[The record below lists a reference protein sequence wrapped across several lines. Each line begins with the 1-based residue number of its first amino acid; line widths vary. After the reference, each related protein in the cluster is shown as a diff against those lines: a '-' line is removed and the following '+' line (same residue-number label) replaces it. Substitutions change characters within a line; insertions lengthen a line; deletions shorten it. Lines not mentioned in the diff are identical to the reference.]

1 MHRDSVDFV
10 LWQLIDSGFP
20 SGGFAHSAG
29 LEASMQHGHISDA
42 AGVHAFASQLLEQCG
57 RSALP
62 LVSAAHREPDTIA
75 ELDELCD
82 VFLSNPVANR
92 ASRAQG
98 RALLFSA
105 ARSFPHVDFR
115 PLEAQQKGNGTVGHY
130 APIFGGTLSLL
141 GVDIIDTQRAF
152 LFIATRGVGSA
163 AVRLGIIGGYEAQ
176 TVQARLAPHIDRIIR
191 QCESL
196 APYEI
201 AQTAPLVDLF
211 QSTHDRLY
219 SRLFQS

>member
-1 MHRDSVDFV
+1 MNFLV
-10 LWQLIDSGFP
+10 WQLIDSGFP

-29 LEASMQHGHISDA
+29 LEAAVQHGHILDT
-42 AGVHAFASQLLEQCG
+42 AGVLAFARQSLTQCG

-62 LVSAAHREPDTIA
+62 LVTAAHRCPADIA

-98 RALLFSA
+98 RALLTAIERTFTPAEVASISERVRGDA
-105 ARSFPHVDFR
+105 S
-115 PLEAQQKGNGTVGHY
+115 GGHY
-130 APIFGGTLSLL
+130 APVFGALLRILDVSLT
-141 GVDIIDTQRAF
+141 DTQRAF
-152 LFIATRGVGSA
+152 IYIALRGITSS
-163 AVRLGIIGGYEAQ
+163 AVRLGLVGAYDAQ
-176 TVQARLAPHIDRIIR
+176 AIQAQLARGVDNVIRECGALAPCD
-191 QCESL
+191 L
-196 APYEI
+196 
-201 AQTAPLVDLF
+201 AQTAPLIDLF

>member
-1 MHRDSVDFV
+1 MNYV

-20 SGGFAHSAG
+20 AGGFAHSNG
-29 LEASMQHGHISDA
+29 LEACLQHGHVVPETVRS
-42 AGVHAFASQLLEQCG
+42 FALQALAQAG

-62 LVSAAHREPDTIA
+62 LVNAAHLSTADFA
-75 ELDELCD
+75 GLDRLAD

-98 RALLFSA
+98 LALITGAL
-105 ARSFPHVDFR
+105 RSFRR
-115 PLEAQQKGNGTVGHY
+115 PGIEGLADRVTRERLSAHHAPVFGAVTSALAIERLEA
-130 APIFGGTLSLL
+130 
-141 GVDIIDTQRAF
+141 QRAF
-152 LFIATRGVGSA
+152 LFVAVRGVTSA
-163 AVRLGIIGGYEAQ
+163 AVRLGVLGPYDAQ
-176 TVQARLAPHIDRIIR
+176 QLQARLADSIDEVIDENGERG
-191 QCESL
+191 
-196 APYEI
+196 PYDI